1 MSAHCSWARNGA
13 GTKWY
18 VFQSARA
25 DDEAAEKAE
34 FLREVQLDPT
44 PNRLGSLLATDS
56 VNLPEEA
63 AKS

>member
-1 MSAHCSWARNGA
+1 
-13 GTKWY
+13 